1 MEQGVIINLNEY
13 KKKKGIALPRSPYYT
28 LDATKNQVHDAL
40 ATAARSLDQGDYR
53 RYAAAV
59 VGYENIR
66 TGKIKLLKGI
76 IYFATKE
83 AFESMAGIKGHRCIG
98 LIRKAE

>member
-1 MEQGVIINLNEY
+1 MEQGVIINLSDY
-13 KKKKGIALPRSPYYT
+13 KRKKGIALPRSPYFT
-28 LDATKNQVHDAL
+28 LDATEEQVRDAL
-40 ATAARSLDQGDYR
+40 STAARTLNRDDYN
-53 RYAAAV
+53 RYAAAL

-76 IYFATKE
+76 VYFGTKE

>member
-1 MEQGVIINLNEY
+1 MEQGVIINLNDY
-13 KKKKGIALPRSPYYT
+13 KRKKGIALPHSPYFT
-28 LDATKNQVHDAL
+28 LDATDEQVRHAL
-40 ATAARSLDQGDYR
+40 ENAAHSLNRDDYR
-53 RYAAAV
+53 QYAAAL

-76 IYFATKE
+76 IYFGTKD

-98 LIRKAE
+98 LMRKA

>member
-1 MEQGVIINLNEY
+1 MEQGVIINLIDY
-13 KKKKGIALPRSPYYT
+13 KRKKGIALPHSPYFT
-28 LDATKNQVHDAL
+28 LDATDEQVRHAL
-40 ATAARSLDQGDYR
+40 ENAAHSLNRDDYR
-53 RYAAAV
+53 QYAAAL

-76 IYFATKE
+76 IYFGTKD

-98 LIRKAE
+98 LMRKA